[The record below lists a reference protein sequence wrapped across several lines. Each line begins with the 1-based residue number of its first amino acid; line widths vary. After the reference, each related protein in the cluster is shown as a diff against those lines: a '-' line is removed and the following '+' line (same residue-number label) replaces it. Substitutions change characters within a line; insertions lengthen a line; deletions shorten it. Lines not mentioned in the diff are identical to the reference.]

1 MQNCRCMKGAWLT
14 TRLAVVVGLNAA
26 LAQAQQAEPARTK
39 EPTAGAPSAS
49 GETQDSSLQGSR
61 ERARSLGYSGVR
73 AYGAGDYAAA
83 HEQLERA
90 FSLLPVP
97 SLGLWSARTLV
108 KLNRLV
114 DAERRYREVARL
126 HVEADAPPVQLQAQA
141 TVQHELL
148 ELLPRIPILRV
159 RIEGA
164 RAEDVVVSLDGA
176 ELPAERWAR
185 GEPVDPG
192 PHALSG
198 THRGERS
205 TIEITAVEGGERE
218 VLLRFAPAVPAAP
231 PAVAAAIPGTAEAPV
246 SSASAEEPS
255 SARAQRIAGWIGVGA
270 GVAGL
275 SLSGVSYFVARGQRE
290 ELEQQGVCNSRG
302 CTASPKVDSYNRMRT
317 LNWVSLAAGGVFG
330 AVGVTLLLLEPKP
343 EPAQASSSSRQL
355 AVRLGFGSAELVG
368 SF

>member
-1 MQNCRCMKGAWLT
+1 MRGSWLT
-14 TRLAVVVGLNAA
+14 TRWAVVVGLGAT
-26 LAQAQQAEPARTK
+26 LAHAQPAEPARAN
-39 EPTAGAPSAS
+39 EPAAGAPAAS
-49 GETQDSSLQGSR
+49 GETQDSSPQGER

-73 AYGAGDYAAA
+73 AYGAGDYTAA

-108 KLNRLV
+108 QLQRLV

-126 HVEADAPPVQLQAQA
+126 RVEPDAPPVQLQAQA

-148 ELLPRIPILRV
+148 ALLPRIPTLRV

-164 RAEDVVVSLDGA
+164 RPEEVVVLLDGV
-176 ELPAERWAR
+176 ELPAERWTR

-192 PHALSG
+192 LHSLTG

-205 TIEITAVEGGERE
+205 TIEITAVESDERE
-218 VLLRFAPAVPAAP
+218 VLLRFAPNVSAAAPSVSVPNLAAAVPGGADATVP
-231 PAVAAAIPGTAEAPV
+231 
-246 SSASAEEPS
+246 SASMEEPS
-255 SARAQRIAGWIGVGA
+255 SIRMQRIAGWIGVGA

-275 SLSGVSYFVARGQRE
+275 SVSAVSYFVARDQRE
-290 ELEQQGVCNSRG
+290 ELEREGVCSSRG
-302 CTASPKVDSYNRMRT
+302 CTAGSKVDAYNRMRT

-330 AVGVTLLLLEPKP
+330 AVGLTLLLLEPEP
-343 EPAQASSSSRQL
+343 EPTQAASSSAQL
-355 AVRLGFGSAELVG
+355 GVRLGFGSAELVG